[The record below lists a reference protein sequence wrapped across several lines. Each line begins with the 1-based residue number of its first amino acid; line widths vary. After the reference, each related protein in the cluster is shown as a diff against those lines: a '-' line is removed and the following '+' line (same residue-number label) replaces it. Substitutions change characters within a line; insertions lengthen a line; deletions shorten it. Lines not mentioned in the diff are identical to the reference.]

1 MKILKIGDSLIFGV
15 QHYNMDD
22 VEKVSN
28 YVKKNFNPN
37 DKIVFMG
44 EGGDDDNIYEKGGEQ
59 EAIQNE
65 LQTYFTNF
73 INDSWDGKETNVTN
87 PKSSL
92 FKEMQSE
99 TSLSSN
105 KIMAA
110 IYVIIVGQTSYPQ
123 EMSHLLNDEGIEWI
137 KSFGIKNPK
146 TPDEEDIEL
155 MYNLCFP
162 QDTGKPETE
171 LSKLTD
177 IFNYIRDKNL
187 VTKIKNYRKKGYR
200 VIATVGEGHIEL
212 IKNNFDNKEKDLDE
226 KWSKKYKDSIDCNNP
241 KGFSQRAHCQG
252 KKKKMNET
260 EILKGGLADNK
271 TLVQIAKKHDAKN
284 YYHIDDM
291 VKSLKKQL
299 EMGMKVEMEHTDSK
313 EKAHEIAMDH
323 LWEDPSYYT
332 KLKKIEAKET
342 DSSSSGAYSAPLFG
356 KSSTVKRKIS
366 HIPNMDLNEEEEV
379 EEATTSSSSGAFDV
393 PAFGKTTK
401 GGRKNPLKIDGPSSE
416 YQGRAVKDK
425 NFPKWG
431 GPDSVFVKVK
441 EKCKKFPYCNQ
452 GNTGAIE
459 FIKEDQEI
467 QEAITHVSKKYG
479 ISHQEVENI
488 VLNEIKQ
495 IFI

>member
-1 MKILKIGDSLIFGV
+1 
-15 QHYNMDD
+15 
-22 VEKVSN
+22 
-28 YVKKNFNPN
+28 
-37 DKIVFMG
+37 
-44 EGGDDDNIYEKGGEQ
+44 
-59 EAIQNE
+59 
-65 LQTYFTNF
+65 
-73 INDSWDGKETNVTN
+73 
-87 PKSSL
+87 
-92 FKEMQSE
+92 
-99 TSLSSN
+99 
-105 KIMAA
+105 
-110 IYVIIVGQTSYPQ
+110 
-123 EMSHLLNDEGIEWI
+123 MSHLLNDEGIEWI

-155 MYNLCFP
+155 MYNLCLP
-162 QDTGKPETE
+162 KDTGKPETE

-177 IFNYIRDKNL
+177 VFNYIRDKNL

-212 IKNNFDNKEKDLDE
+212 IKNNFDNKEK
-226 KWSKKYKDSIDCNNP
+226 N
-241 KGFSQRAHCQG
+241 
-252 KKKKMNET
+252 
-260 EILKGGLADNK
+260 
-271 TLVQIAKKHDAKN
+271 
-284 YYHIDDM
+284 
-291 VKSLKKQL
+291 
-299 EMGMKVEMEHTDSK
+299 
-313 EKAHEIAMDH
+313 HEIDTNH
-323 LWEDPSYYT
+323 LSEDPSYYT
-332 KLKKIEAKET
+332 KMKKIEAKET